1 MTAAPVQLTPG
12 AVAVGVGVLVGGF
25 LLWRASQVAG
35 KVAGDVVDTA
45 AGIMTGNN
53 AMTQNQT
60 DAEGIKTTAY
70 EGAGILGTLGAAAN
84 SVSGGWFASAGSWI
98 GTNAYDLFN
107 DDPFATD
114 TTAKSVNTGGATGS
128 W

>member
-1 MTAAPVQLTPG
+1 MSAVQLTPG

-45 AGIMTGNN
+45 AGIVTGNN

-60 DAEGIKTTAY
+60 DADGIKTTAY
-70 EGAGILGTLGAAAN
+70 EGMGVLGTLGAAAN

-98 GTNAYDLFN
+98 GSSAYDLFSA
-107 DDPFATD
+107 DPFATN
-114 TTAKSVNTGGATGS
+114 TTAKPVSAGGASGA